1 MPIMER
7 RIVPHSIVYFDSWK
21 GYNVLDVSVFRH
33 RINHSELFAAK
44 QNHINGIENFWNQA
58 KRHMRKLNG
67 VPQFQFRLYLKECV
81 RRFNISD
88 PLDQISQIKQWGNRH
103 LR

>member
-67 VPQFQFRLYLKECV
+67 VLQSQFRLYLKECV
-81 RRFNISD
+81 RHFNICYT
-88 PLDQISQIKQWGNRH
+88 LDQISQTKQWGNRH